1 MLLQDVLV
9 IGTTGHLAVLETT
22 HALSGQRLLGTAGD
36 RDRQQLLTRGQSCYP
51 EARGPAALPPGGPH
65 GVILTKLCAPFRLMC
80 LRSLNCPFFFFFFY
94 FLAAPLG
101 MQNPSSPIRDGTF
114 SCCSGSTES
123 QLLGHQGSPWV
134 FKLCQT
140 PSPRSSDLLTP
151 ELSW

>member
-80 LRSLNCPFFFFFFY
+80 LRSLNFPFFFFFF
-94 FLAAPLG
+94 FTFWLHRLACRIP
-101 MQNPSSPIRDGTF
+101 
-114 SCCSGSTES
+114 
-123 QLLGHQGSPWV
+123 V
-134 FKLCQT
+134 
-140 PSPRSSDLLTP
+140 PRSGMEPSAAAVGAQSPNCWATKEVPGSLNYVRLQAHVP
-151 ELSW
+151 QIY

>member
-80 LRSLNCPFFFFFFY
+80 LRSLNFPFFFFFFLL
-94 FLAAPLG
+94 FGCTAWHA
-101 MQNPSSPIRDGTF
+101 
-114 SCCSGSTES
+114 ES
-123 QLLGHQGSPWV
+123 QFPDQGWNLQLLQWEHRVPTAGP
-134 FKLCQT
+134 
-140 PSPRSSDLLTP
+140 PRKSLGL
-151 ELSW
+151 